1 MRKFVDVIETDEW
14 EVLTPSGFQPIT
26 HINKTIEYREFMVS
40 LSNGQS
46 LICADDHILIQA
58 NGEEVF
64 AKDSLGCTITT
75 VDGCAEVTSVVDLGR
90 YSHMYDLTVGDDEHV
105 YYTNGILSHNTST
118 TSITILWYI
127 LFNQHKTVAI
137 LANKAAAAREV
148 LSRIKDMY
156 EQLPHWLQQGVV
168 TWNKGDIALGNGCK
182 VLAAATSASAI
193 RGKSVAFLY
202 IDEAAFIP
210 TNQAQEFFESV
221 YPTISS
227 GKESKI
233 SMSSTPKGLNH
244 FYKFWTEAKEGR
256 SDFKPFEVAW
266 DAVPHRNEEWKAK
279 TIADMGQ
286 AMWDQEFECQF
297 LGSTNSLI
305 PSTVLRKLVFQ
316 TPIKE
321 NPTLKIW
328 EDSKPDRNYFIAVD
342 CARGNGGD
350 YSVAQV
356 IDITEFPFKQVAIF
370 RSNTLSYMLMP
381 KAVVQL
387 AQEYNNAFVLV
398 ELNDIGESV
407 ADSIYYEEEYENLLT
422 TGTTKNKTSLGSWQN
437 ARNGLMTTNT
447 SKNQGCNV
455 LKSMLESEKLILN
468 DITTIQELSNFVSK
482 GKSYAAEEGM
492 NDDCVMAL
500 VVFCWATTQGFF
512 KEMTDRDFRRTY
524 IEETEHLMMEEL
536 APMAFDNG
544 IHHEDEDTSWL
555 HA

>member
-1 MRKFVDVIETDEW
+1 MQVYLNNPNLKATGVELQFEPWQVEEIIKCYNDPIYFAEKYVKIVTLDHGL
-14 EVLTPSGFQPIT
+14 VNFKPYPFQPD
-26 HINKTIEYREFMVS
+26 
-40 LSNGQS
+40 
-46 LICADDHILIQA
+46 LIRHILGQRKSIVLMPRQSS
-58 NGEEVF
+58 
-64 AKDSLGCTITT
+64 KT
-75 VDGCAEVTSVVDLGR
+75 
-90 YSHMYDLTVGDDEHV
+90 
-105 YYTNGILSHNTST
+105 TST
-118 TSITILWYI
+118 AIAILWYI

-156 EQLPHWLQQGVV
+156 EQLPHWLQQGVA

-182 VLAAATSASAI
+182 VLAAATSGSAI

-233 SMSSTPKGLNH
+233 CMSSTPKGLNH
-244 FYKFWTEAKEGR
+244 FYKFWIDAAEGR
-256 SDFKPFEVAW
+256 SDIKPFTVNWNDIPNRDDAW
-266 DAVPHRNEEWKAK
+266 KQKV
-279 TIADMGQ
+279 ISDMGQ

-356 IDITEFPFKQVAIF
+356 IDITEFPFRQVAIF

-387 AQEYNNAFVLV
+387 AKEYNNAFVLV

-544 IHHEDEDTSWL
+544 IRHEDEDTSWL